1 LNWKNFS
8 DNLRNKEKYL
18 SNEGVT
24 PMSYHVRKGNKEDIE
39 DIMKIVKKTVELMKS
54 EDIDQWTDEYPLSGD
69 FLKDTENN
77 SLYVAVDEN
86 DVVAGSITIDQRE
99 PNEYSTSQWRK
110 EGPAYLF
117 HRLVVDPEVR
127 GKGIASLLIKQT
139 EEVAKE
145 NNVFYIRTDT
155 YSLNKKAQSLFKKNG
170 FFQTGEIQFMGK
182 DNPFYTF
189 DKILEA

>member
-1 LNWKNFS
+1 MAYS
-8 DNLRNKEKYL
+8 I
-18 SNEGVT
+18 
-24 PMSYHVRKGNKEDIE
+24 RKGNKEDVE
-39 DIMKIVKKTVELMKS
+39 EIMKIVKKTVDIMKN
-54 EDIDQWTDEYPLSGD
+54 ENIDQWTDEYPLLGD
-69 FLKDTENN
+69 FLKDKENG

-86 DVVAGSITIDQRE
+86 NQVAGSITIDQKE
-99 PNEYSTSQWRK
+99 PKEYNTSDWRQ

-127 GKGIASLLIKQT
+127 GKGIASLLIGQT

-170 FFQTGEIQFMGK
+170 FKQTGEIQFMGK

-189 DKILEA
+189 DKILEH